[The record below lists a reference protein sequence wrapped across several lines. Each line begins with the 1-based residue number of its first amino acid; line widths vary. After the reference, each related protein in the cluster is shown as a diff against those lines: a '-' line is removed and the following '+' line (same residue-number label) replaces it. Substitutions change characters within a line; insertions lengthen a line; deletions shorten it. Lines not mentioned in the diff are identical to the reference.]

1 MKIEGSVIV
10 LTGAAGGIG
19 QPLAKALAAQGAR
32 MLLVDRDQQA
42 LEQLKHS
49 IPQTGQVEIFAVD
62 LLDSSARQTLLTAL
76 QQMTP
81 AVDMLIN
88 VAGLLSFCAFE
99 QEDQARIEAIMT
111 LNSIVP
117 MQLTRALLASMLKRD
132 SGHIINIGSTFGSI
146 GFAYFA
152 SYSASKF
159 AMRGFS
165 ESLRRELQDTAVK
178 VSYIAPRAVK
188 TALNTD
194 RVYAMGEAT
203 GMNMDE
209 PAWVADQVV
218 KAIIDDS
225 KNRYLGFPEKLFVRI
240 NAILP
245 GLVDKALAAQNRV
258 MAKFV

>member
-88 VAGLLSFCAFE
+88 AAGLLSFCAFE

-203 GMNMDE
+203 GMNMDD

>member
-19 QPLAKALAAQGAR
+19 QPLAKSLATQGAR

-42 LEQLKHS
+42 LEQLKDS
-49 IPQTGQVEIFAVD
+49 MPQTDKVEIFAVD
-62 LLDSSARQTLLTAL
+62 LLDSTARQALLKEL

-88 VAGLLSFCAFE
+88 AAGLLSFSAFE
-99 QEDQARIEAIMT
+99 QEDEARIEAIMT

-117 MQLTRALLASMLKRD
+117 MQLTRALLTSMLNRD

-159 AMRGFS
+159 AMVF
-165 ESLRRELQDTAVK
+165 QKACAV
-178 VSYIAPRAVK
+178 S
-188 TALNTD
+188 
-194 RVYAMGEAT
+194 
-203 GMNMDE
+203 
-209 PAWVADQVV
+209 
-218 KAIIDDS
+218 
-225 KNRYLGFPEKLFVRI
+225 FRI
-240 NAILP
+240 L
-245 GLVDKALAAQNRV
+245 L
-258 MAKFV
+258 